1 MASIRKLPSGNYQ
14 VQVHIDGKLKGIGS
28 FKTKRE
34 AEFAAAKT
42 EERKYYSQTIAD
54 RNMPFE
60 YVVEQW
66 LKWKK
71 QSTKPSTFRQL
82 EVIIRNHVMP
92 AFGHKKIAKITRIEV
107 KDWLAK
113 FGELD
118 KNGKPKYSIGSRR
131 KYLSVIK
138 SILFYAVQ
146 ELQVLETNPADRL
159 KIEVQDNVALK
170 KEDEKVKYFCLDEM
184 NRLLDFLRTYKH
196 QRFPDYRI
204 YYMLI
209 FLLYKT
215 GLRISE
221 ALALR
226 WDDIEGNMIDI
237 NKQTSRDDNNNVVLT
252 TLKNDTSYRKISIDE
267 EVIREL
273 KKFKAKQNELILGN
287 PRFKKNN
294 DGIIFQN
301 YNGQYLTPSI
311 IRETIQNYHKASGVE
326 YRGLHAFRH
335 THATLLLESGVSEI
349 YIAKR
354 LGHKDTKELSR
365 TYGHI
370 TGKIQTDELAKFTA
384 YTSQNNHIKNNFN

>member
-28 FKTKRE
+28 FKTKKE
-34 AEFAAAKT
+34 AEIAAAKT
-42 EERKYYSQTIAD
+42 EERKYYGQTITD

-60 YVVEQW
+60 YVMEQW

-71 QSTKPSTFRQL
+71 QTTKDSTFRL
-82 EVIIRNHVMP
+82 IDATIRNHVMP
-92 AFGHKKIAKITRIEV
+92 AFGHKKISKITRIEV
-107 KDWLAK
+107 KDWLTT

-118 KNGKPKYSIGSRR
+118 ENGKPKYAIGSRR
-131 KYLSVIK
+131 RYLSIIK
-138 SILFYAVQ
+138 NIFFYAVQ
-146 ELQVLETNPADRL
+146 ELQVLEKNPAEKL
-159 KIEVQDNVALK
+159 KIEVQDKVALK
-170 KEDEKVKYFCLDEM
+170 IDDKEIKYFSLDEM
-184 NRLLDFLRTYKH
+184 NQLLDYLRTYKH
-196 QRFPDYRI
+196 QRFPEYRI

-209 FLLYKT
+209 FFLYKT

-226 WDDIEGNMIDI
+226 WDDVDFEGKMIDI
-237 NKQTSRDDNNNVVLT
+237 NKQTSRDDNNKVILT
-252 TLKNDTSYRKISIDE
+252 TLKNDSSYRQISIDE
-267 EVIREL
+267 DVIREL

-301 YNGQYLTPSI
+301 YNGHYLTPSI

-335 THATLLLESGVSEI
+335 THATLLLEAGVSEI

-354 LGHKDTKELSR
+354 LGHVDTKELSR

-370 TGKIQTDELAKFTA
+370 TKKIQTDELAKFTA
-384 YTSQNNHIKNNFN
+384 YTSQNKHVK

>member
-1 MASIRKLPSGNYQ
+1 MANIRKLSSGKYQ
-14 VQVHIDGKLKGIGS
+14 VRVHKDGKLVSIGTFRTS
-28 FKTKRE
+28 RE
-34 AEFAAAKT
+34 AEIAAGRA
-42 EERKYYSQTIAD
+42 EERKDLGQNIT
-54 RNMPFE
+54 NKNTPFE
-60 YVVEQW
+60 FVVEEW

-92 AFGHKKIAKITRIEV
+92 AFGHKKVAKITRIEI
-107 KDWLAK
+107 KDWLAA

-146 ELQVLETNPADRL
+146 ELRVLGDNPADRL

-170 KEDEKVKYFCLDEM
+170 KEDKKVKYFSLDEM
-184 NRLLDFLRTYKH
+184 NQLLDYLKTYKH
-196 QRFPDYRI
+196 QRFPEYQM

-209 FLLYKT
+209 FFLYKT

-226 WDDIEGNMIDI
+226 WDDIEGNMLDI
-237 NKQTSRDDNNNVVLT
+237 NKQTSRDDNNKVILT
-252 TLKNDTSYRKISIDE
+252 TLKNDCSYRTIQIEDE
-267 EVIREL
+267 VLREL

-287 PRFKKNN
+287 PRFCKNK
-294 DGIIFQN
+294 DSIIFQN
-301 YNGQYLTPSI
+301 YNGHYLTPSI
-311 IRETIQNYHKASGVE
+311 IRETIQNYHQASGVE

-349 YIAKR
+349 YVAKR

-370 TGKIQTDELAKFTA
+370 TNKIQTDELAKFSA
-384 YTSQNNHIKNNFN
+384 YTSR

>member
-1 MASIRKLPSGNYQ
+1 MANIRKLSSGKYQ
-14 VQVHIDGKLKGIGS
+14 VRVHKDGKLVSIGTFRTS
-28 FKTKRE
+28 RE
-34 AEFAAAKT
+34 AEIAAGKA
-42 EERKYYSQTIAD
+42 EERKDLGQNIT
-54 RNMPFE
+54 NKNTPFE
-60 YVVEQW
+60 FVVEEW

-92 AFGHKKIAKITRIEV
+92 AFGHKKVAKITRIEI
-107 KDWLAK
+107 KDWLAA

-146 ELQVLETNPADRL
+146 ELRVLGDNPADRL

-170 KEDEKVKYFCLDEM
+170 KEDKKVKYFSLDEM
-184 NRLLDFLRTYKH
+184 NQLLDYLKTYKH
-196 QRFPDYRI
+196 QRFPEYQM

-209 FLLYKT
+209 FFLYKT

-226 WDDIEGNMIDI
+226 WDEIEGNMLDI
-237 NKQTSRDDNNNVVLT
+237 NKQTSRDDNNKVILT
-252 TLKNDTSYRKISIDE
+252 TLKNDCSYRTIQIEDE
-267 EVIREL
+267 VLREL

-287 PRFKKNN
+287 PRFCKNK
-294 DGIIFQN
+294 DSIIFQN
-301 YNGQYLTPSI
+301 YNGHYLTPSI
-311 IRETIQNYHKASGVE
+311 IRETIQNYHQASGVE

-349 YIAKR
+349 YVAKR

-370 TGKIQTDELAKFTA
+370 TNKIQTDELAKFSA
-384 YTSQNNHIKNNFN
+384 YTSR

>member
-28 FKTKRE
+28 FKTKKE
-34 AEFAAAKT
+34 AEIAAAKT

-66 LKWKK
+66 LRWKK
-71 QSTKPSTFRQL
+71 QSTKPSTFRLL
-82 EVIIRNHVMP
+82 EATIKNHVMP

-107 KDWLAK
+107 KDWLAA

-131 KYLSVIK
+131 RYLSVIK

-146 ELQVLETNPADRL
+146 ELQVLEKNPADRL

-170 KEDEKVKYFCLDEM
+170 KEDEKVEYFTLDEINQLM
-184 NRLLDFLRTYKH
+184 DYLKTYKH
-196 QRFPDYRI
+196 QRFPEYQM
-204 YYMLI
+204 YYMLL
-209 FLLYKT
+209 FFLYKT

-221 ALALR
+221 ALALT
-226 WDDIEGNMIDI
+226 WEDIDGNMVDI
-237 NKQTSRDDNNNVVLT
+237 NKQTSRDDNNKVVIT
-252 TLKNDTSYRKISIDE
+252 TLKNEFSYRKIQIEND
-267 EVIREL
+267 VIREL

-287 PRFKKNN
+287 PRFKKNK

-301 YNGQYLTPSI
+301 YNGHYLTPSI
-311 IRETIQNYHKASGVE
+311 IRETIQNYHKAAGVE
-326 YRGLHAFRH
+326 YKGLHVFRH

-349 YIAKR
+349 YVAKR
-354 LGHKDTKELSR
+354 LGHKDT
-365 TYGHI
+365 
-370 TGKIQTDELAKFTA
+370 
-384 YTSQNNHIKNNFN
+384 IK

>member
-14 VQVHIDGKLKGIGS
+14 VQVHIDGKLRGIGS
-28 FKTKRE
+28 FKTKKE
-34 AEFAAAKT
+34 AEIVAAKT
-42 EERKYYSQTIAD
+42 EERKYYGQTITD

-71 QSTKPSTFRQL
+71 QTTKDSTFRL
-82 EVIIRNHVMP
+82 IEATIKNHVMP
-92 AFGHKKIAKITRIEV
+92 AFGHKKISKITRIDV
-107 KDWLAK
+107 KDWIAT

-118 KNGKPKYSIGSRR
+118 KNGKPKYAIGSRR
-131 KYLSVIK
+131 RYLSIIK
-138 SILFYAVQ
+138 NIFFYAVQ
-146 ELQVLETNPADRL
+146 ELQVLEKNPAEKL
-159 KIEVQDNVALK
+159 KIEVQDKVALK
-170 KEDEKVKYFCLDEM
+170 MDDKEIKYFSLDEM
-184 NRLLDFLRTYKH
+184 NQLLDYLRTYKH
-196 QRFPDYRI
+196 QRFPEYRI

-209 FLLYKT
+209 FFLYKT

-226 WDDIEGNMIDI
+226 WDDIQGNMIDI
-237 NKQTSRDDNNNVVLT
+237 NKQTSRDDNNKVILT
-252 TLKNDTSYRKISIDE
+252 TLKNDSSYRQISIDE
-267 EVIREL
+267 DVIREL

-301 YNGQYLTPSI
+301 YNGHYLTPST
-311 IRETIQNYHKASGVE
+311 IRETIQNYHNASGVE

-335 THATLLLESGVSEI
+335 THATLLLEAGVSEI

-354 LGHKDTKELSR
+354 LGHVDTKELSR

-370 TGKIQTDELAKFTA
+370 TKKIQTDELAKFTA
-384 YTSQNNHIKNNFN
+384 YTSQNHV

>member
-28 FKTKRE
+28 FKTKKE
-34 AEFAAAKT
+34 AEIAAAKT
-42 EERKYYSQTIAD
+42 EERKYYGQTITD

-60 YVVEQW
+60 YVMEQW

-71 QSTKPSTFRQL
+71 QTTKDSTFRL
-82 EVIIRNHVMP
+82 IDATIRNHVMP
-92 AFGHKKIAKITRIEV
+92 AFGHKKISKITRIEV
-107 KDWLAK
+107 KDWLTT

-118 KNGKPKYSIGSRR
+118 ENGKPKYAIGSRR
-131 KYLSVIK
+131 RYLSIIK
-138 SILFYAVQ
+138 NIFFYAVQ
-146 ELQVLETNPADRL
+146 ELQVLEKNPAEKL
-159 KIEVQDNVALK
+159 KIEVQDKVALK
-170 KEDEKVKYFCLDEM
+170 IDDKEIKYFSLDEM
-184 NRLLDFLRTYKH
+184 NQLLDYLRTYKH
-196 QRFPDYRI
+196 QRFPEYRI

-209 FLLYKT
+209 FFLYKT

-226 WDDIEGNMIDI
+226 WDDVDFEGKMIDI
-237 NKQTSRDDNNNVVLT
+237 NKQTSRDDNNKVILT
-252 TLKNDTSYRKISIDE
+252 TLKNDSSYRQISIDE
-267 EVIREL
+267 DVIREL

-301 YNGQYLTPSI
+301 YNGHYLTPSI

-335 THATLLLESGVSEI
+335 THATLLLEAGVSE
-349 YIAKR
+349 
-354 LGHKDTKELSR
+354 
-365 TYGHI
+365 
-370 TGKIQTDELAKFTA
+370 KIGRA
-384 YTSQNNHIKNNFN
+384 HV

>member
-1 MASIRKLPSGNYQ
+1 MANIRKLSSGKYQ
-14 VQVHIDGKLKGIGS
+14 VRVHKDGKLVSIGTFRTS
-28 FKTKRE
+28 RE
-34 AEFAAAKT
+34 AEIAAGKA
-42 EERKYYSQTIAD
+42 EERKDLGQNIT
-54 RNMPFE
+54 NKNTPFE
-60 YVVEQW
+60 FVVEEW

-92 AFGHKKIAKITRIEV
+92 AFGHKKIAKITRIEI
-107 KDWLAK
+107 KDWLAT

-118 KNGKPKYSIGSRR
+118 RNGKPKYSIGSRR

-146 ELQVLETNPADRL
+146 ELRVLGDNPADRL

-170 KEDEKVKYFCLDEM
+170 KEDKKVKYFSLDEM
-184 NRLLDFLRTYKH
+184 NQLLDYLKTYKH
-196 QRFPDYRI
+196 QRFSEYQM

-209 FLLYKT
+209 FFLYKT

-226 WDDIEGNMIDI
+226 WENIEGNMVDI
-237 NKQTSRDDNNNVVLT
+237 NKQTSRDDNNKVILT
-252 TLKNDTSYRKISIDE
+252 TLKNDCSYRTIQIEDE
-267 EVIREL
+267 VLREL

-287 PRFKKNN
+287 PRFRKNK

-301 YNGQYLTPSI
+301 YNGHYLTPSI
-311 IRETIQNYHKASGVE
+311 IRETIQNYHQASGVE

-349 YIAKR
+349 YVAKR

-370 TGKIQTDELAKFTA
+370 TNKIQTDELAKFSA
-384 YTSQNNHIKNNFN
+384 YTSR

>member
-28 FKTKRE
+28 FKTKKE
-34 AEFAAAKT
+34 AEIAAAKT
-42 EERKYYSQTIAD
+42 EERKYYGQTITD

-71 QSTKPSTFRQL
+71 QTTKDSTFRL
-82 EVIIRNHVMP
+82 IDATIRNHVMP
-92 AFGHKKIAKITRIEV
+92 TFGHKKISKITRIEV
-107 KDWLAK
+107 KDWLTT

-118 KNGKPKYSIGSRR
+118 ENGKPKYAIGSRR
-131 KYLSVIK
+131 RYLSIIK
-138 SILFYAVQ
+138 NIFFYAVQ
-146 ELQVLETNPADRL
+146 ELQVLEKNPAEKL
-159 KIEVQDNVALK
+159 KIEVQDKVALK
-170 KEDEKVKYFCLDEM
+170 IDDKEIKYFSLDEM
-184 NRLLDFLRTYKH
+184 NQLLDYLRTYKH
-196 QRFPDYRI
+196 QRFPEYRI

-209 FLLYKT
+209 FFLYKT

-226 WDDIEGNMIDI
+226 WDDVDFEGKMIDI
-237 NKQTSRDDNNNVVLT
+237 NKQTSRDDNNKVILT
-252 TLKNDTSYRKISIDE
+252 TLKNDSSYRQISIDE
-267 EVIREL
+267 DVIREL

-301 YNGQYLTPSI
+301 YNGHYLTPSI

-335 THATLLLESGVSEI
+335 THATLLLEAGVSEI

-354 LGHKDTKELSR
+354 LGHVDTKELSR

-370 TGKIQTDELAKFTA
+370 TKKIQTDELAKFTA
-384 YTSQNNHIKNNFN
+384 YTSQNKHVK

>member
-1 MASIRKLPSGNYQ
+1 MANIRKLSSGKYQ
-14 VQVHIDGKLKGIGS
+14 VRVHKDGQLVSIGTFRTS
-28 FKTKRE
+28 RE
-34 AEFAAAKT
+34 AEIAAGKA
-42 EERKYYSQTIAD
+42 EERKDLGQNIT
-54 RNMPFE
+54 NKNTPFE
-60 YVVEQW
+60 FVVEEW

-92 AFGHKKIAKITRIEV
+92 TFGHKKVAKITRIEI
-107 KDWLAK
+107 KDWLAA

-146 ELQVLETNPADRL
+146 ELRVLGDNPADRL

-170 KEDEKVKYFCLDEM
+170 KEDKKVKYFSLDEM
-184 NRLLDFLRTYKH
+184 NQLLDYLKTYKH
-196 QRFPDYRI
+196 QRFPEYQI

-209 FLLYKT
+209 FFLYKT

-226 WDDIEGNMIDI
+226 WDDIEGNMVDI
-237 NKQTSRDDNNNVVLT
+237 NKQTSRDDNNKVILT
-252 TLKNDTSYRKISIDE
+252 TLKNDCSYRTIQIEDE
-267 EVIREL
+267 ILREL

-287 PRFKKNN
+287 PRFCKNKV
-294 DGIIFQN
+294 GIIFQN
-301 YNGQYLTPSI
+301 YNGHYLTPSI
-311 IRETIQNYHKASGVE
+311 IRETIQNYHQASGVE

-349 YIAKR
+349 YVAKR

-370 TGKIQTDELAKFTA
+370 TNKIQTDELAKFSA
-384 YTSQNNHIKNNFN
+384 YTLR